1 MLEYFED
8 IVFPAFKG
16 DYIRGKRNELPR
28 FFLEN
33 VQIKEIDDEYVMVG
47 NYVRDD
53 MRTVGSKTT
62 NIVFNSPASKNGIK
76 KVIEETGGLA
86 EVSLLVTD
94 AEGEKRRI
102 KEDAFTSTT
111 KIEYNGNI
119 SPSGDEYIAS
129 QAKKDGVISNTS
141 PENARI
147 YERVKGIIKRLIP

>member
-1 MLEYFED
+1 M
-8 IVFPAFKG
+8 G
-16 DYIRGKRNELPR
+16 
-28 FFLEN
+28 
-33 VQIKEIDDEYVMVG
+33 
-47 NYVRDD
+47 
-53 MRTVGSKTT
+53 
-62 NIVFNSPASKNGIK
+62 GIY
-76 KVIEETGGLA
+76 TGGLA